1 MEKLKRKILKLLSE
15 DCRLSPEKIALM
27 LGTDA
32 SQVKAAIEEMEKSGA
47 IVKYSAIVNEGKLSE
62 DRVEALIEVKV
73 TPQKSRG
80 FDAIAEEIYRFPEVK
95 SLYLMSGGF
104 DFTVVIEGK
113 SLNDVALLVSEKLSA
128 IENVVGTA
136 THFILKKYKIEGIV
150 VTESDSNN
158 RIPFHP

>member
-1 MEKLKRKILKLLSE
+1 MEKLKGKILKLLSE
-15 DCRLSPEKIALM
+15 DCRHSPEKIALM
-27 LGTDA
+27 LGADA

-47 IVKYSAIVNEGKLSE
+47 IVKYSAILNEDKLSE

-95 SLYLMSGGF
+95 SLFLMSGGF

-113 SLNDVALLVSEKLSA
+113 NLKDVALFVSEKLSA
-128 IENVVGTA
+128 IENVISTA
-136 THFILKKYKIEGIV
+136 THFILKKYKLEGVIV
-150 VTESDSNN
+150 NGYDSNK
-158 RIPFHP
+158 RIPFQP